1 MGIHHEGPPEEQVEH
16 LGGNMKAEA
25 YAKLT
30 DHVSMMAELRDE
42 SVHLTLRGVALI
54 ALVTYLGVMVT
65 LMVYHLHGRMWAL
78 AVMAVYAIGLGAELF
93 CFVRIQRLLKER
105 SQLLGIMIEN
115 DITDLVFGHH

>member
-1 MGIHHEGPPEEQVEH
+1 
-16 LGGNMKAEA
+16 MKAEA
-25 YAKLT
+25 YANLT

-65 LMVYHLHGRMWAL
+65 LVVYHLYGPTWAL

-115 DITDLVFGHH
+115 DIADLVFGHQ